1 MFVLTLQAASDASTI
16 FSSALSQGGAGIDRE
31 MEMAGSKGKREERDL
46 MSRAM
51 DVTVIATTIGGAS
64 VANMLIPG
72 LGSAVIGAVLGAVFG
87 FRATR
92 FVD

>member
-1 MFVLTLQAASDASTI
+1 
-16 FSSALSQGGAGIDRE
+16 
-31 MEMAGSKGKREERDL
+31 MAGSKAKRVERDL

-64 VANMLIPG
+64 VANMVIPG
-72 LGSAVIGAVLGAVFG
+72 LGSAVIGAVLGAIFG

-92 FVD
+92 FAD

>member
-1 MFVLTLQAASDASTI
+1 MFVLILQAASDASTI

-31 MEMAGSKGKREERDL
+31 MEMAGSKGKRVERDL

-64 VANMLIPG
+64 VANMLRPG
-72 LGSAVIGAVLGAVFG
+72 LASAVIGAVLGAVFG